1 MPALR
6 LTKRAIE
13 ALPYCSN
20 GQILY
25 RDTELTGFGLRV
37 GKRSKVYF
45 VESQVR
51 CRTVRTSIGRA
62 DVFSPEAA
70 RKKAL
75 LVLGTMAEGRH
86 PTEDRDADLA
96 ERITLEQAF
105 AEFLLAKPQLSPRT
119 VKDYSRT
126 RDIYLSDWKGR
137 PLSAID
143 REMILQRHRSLT
155 TQHGGVTA
163 NNVMRHLRSVYNYSL
178 ARYDVL
184 PPNPVLVLSKTR
196 SWNREH
202 KRRGLITP
210 HQLPAWWQAVMA
222 EPSDGRDLLLLALF
236 TGMRRSE
243 LLPLKWQHLDL
254 TGGTLAIPRTKNGD
268 PLELPLSGF
277 LVDLLRK
284 RQALVGQSQWV
295 FPSPGETGH
304 LAEVKSFIAR
314 VRQTSGTNFT
324 LHDLRRTFI
333 SIAESLD
340 IPAYALKRLLNHRA
354 AGDVTEGYIVISTE
368 RLRRP
373 VEAVAARMLELSNDG
388 HLGLCVGSASNKRWS
403 DTLWRA

>member
-1 MPALR
+1 MPPLR
-6 LTKRAIE
+6 LTKRAID
-13 ALPYCSN
+13 ALPYAST

-51 CRTVRTSIGRA
+51 CRTARTSIGRA
-62 DVFSPEAA
+62 DVFSPDVA

-75 LVLGTMAEGRH
+75 LVLGAMAEGRH
-86 PTEDRDADLA
+86 PRGERDADVA

-105 AEFLLAKPQLSPRT
+105 AQFLVAKRHLSPRT
-119 VKDYSRT
+119 VQGYSRT
-126 RDIYLSDWKGR
+126 RDIYLRDWKGL
-137 PLSAID
+137 PLSAFN

-155 TQHGGVTA
+155 AQHGAVTA
-163 NNVMRHLRSVYNYSL
+163 NNLMRHLRSVYNFSL
-178 ARYDVL
+178 ARCDAL
-184 PPNPVLVLSKTR
+184 PTNPVLILSKTR
-196 SWNREH
+196 SWHREQ
-202 KRRGLITP
+202 RRRSLIAP

-222 EPSDGRDLLLLALF
+222 EPTECRDLLLLALF

-243 LLPLKWQHLDL
+243 LLLLKWEHLDL

-277 LVDLLRK
+277 LVDLLRE
-284 RQALVGQSQWV
+284 RQTLVRGSQWV
-295 FPSPGETGH
+295 FPSHSETGH

-314 VRQTSGTNFT
+314 VRQASGVNFT

-340 IPAYALKRLLNHRA
+340 IPAYALKRLLNHRV

-373 VEAVAARMLELSNDG
+373 VEAVAARILELANSK
-388 HLGLCVGSASNKRWS
+388 V
-403 DTLWRA
+403 T